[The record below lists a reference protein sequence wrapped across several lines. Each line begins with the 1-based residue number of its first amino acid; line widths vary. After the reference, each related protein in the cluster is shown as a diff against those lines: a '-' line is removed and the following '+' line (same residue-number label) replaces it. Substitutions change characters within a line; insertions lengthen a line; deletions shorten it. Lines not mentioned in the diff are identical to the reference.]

1 MNNQPVTAHSPW
13 ANKYFSHFIPHMVMH
28 LEKKFI
34 RMIGDRL
41 DSRGSATSVMLEHCS
56 WAPAPTTALRKQDPG
71 LTSTSIG
78 APPYVLLRVLISDR
92 CPVTAGL
99 RYRYTD
105 LVWPVTGRN
114 RWNSNLNSNGT
125 VQPVRTVYRPV
136 WPVYRPVWLVTGRFA
151 W

>member
-1 MNNQPVTAHSPW
+1 
-13 ANKYFSHFIPHMVMH
+13 
-28 LEKKFI
+28 
-34 RMIGDRL
+34 MIGDRL
-41 DSRGSATSVMLEHCS
+41 DSRGSATSVMLEHYS
-56 WAPAPTTALRKQDPG
+56 WAPAPTTALQKQDPG

-114 RWNSNLNSNGT
+114 RWNSNLNLNGA
-125 VQPVRTVYRPV
+125 VQPVRIGIPAGLTGNRSVC
-136 WPVYRPVWLVTGRFA
+136 LVTGQIQIFFFLV
-151 W
+151 

>member
-1 MNNQPVTAHSPW
+1 
-13 ANKYFSHFIPHMVMH
+13 
-28 LEKKFI
+28 
-34 RMIGDRL
+34 MIGDRL

-105 LVWPVTGRN
+105 LIWPVTGRN
-114 RWNSNLNSNGT
+114 RWNSNLNLNGA
-125 VQPVRTVYRPV
+125 VQPVRIGIPAGLTGNRSVC
-136 WPVYRPVWLVTGRFA
+136 LVTGQI
-151 W
+151 